1 MNPTTSMAKFGLNQL
16 DNGRPNRIK
25 CLGFEN
31 WGKHNFFSHESWET
45 ERALRRFFFDS
56 SFSFSIPL
64 PCIRFVFL
72 FFVLLWFSFDSFDSP
87 SISEA
92 KNNHNPFDDQKQA
105 FVVVDRVST
114 GIEAKLKVE
123 LISSLIL
130 VCSRTNHEMVN
141 CCRWTFQVLY
151 GSGARKFA
159 RSCCSS
165 WLTSHEGIVS
175 LSSLEFVCSQ

>member
-31 WGKHNFFSHESWET
+31 WGKHNFFFSRVVRDKES
-45 ERALRRFFFDS
+45 ASAILLRFFFLIFDS
-56 SFSFSIPL
+56 SSLCSIRLPL
-64 PCIRFVFL
+64 LRSSL
-72 FFVLLWFSFDSFDSP
+72 
-87 SISEA
+87 A
-92 KNNHNPFDDQKQA
+92 KNNSNPFDGQKQA
-105 FVVVDRVST
+105 FVVVGRVST
-114 GIEAKLKVE
+114 GIEAKLK
-123 LISSLIL
+123 
-130 VCSRTNHEMVN
+130 
-141 CCRWTFQVLY
+141 VLY